1 MEREV
6 QAAVEGQRTL
16 AAFLTTQIETQ
27 HIQIFDQQNTF
38 NQKDFPREVP
48 GPFGI
53 EAQHPDQFVDNL
65 FDLDPAAVIAAA
77 QRQRKQLKMPPID
90 VNTYLDLLLR
100 QGLVQSSKALTLY
113 AAIL

>member
-1 MEREV
+1 M

-53 EAQHPDQFVDNL
+53 EAQRPNQFVDNL